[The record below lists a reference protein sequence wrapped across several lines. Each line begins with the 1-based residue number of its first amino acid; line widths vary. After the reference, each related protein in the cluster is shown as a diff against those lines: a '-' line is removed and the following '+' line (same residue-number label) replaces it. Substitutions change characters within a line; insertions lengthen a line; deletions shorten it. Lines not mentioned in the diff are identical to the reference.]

1 MARFRGRPRE
11 IVECVRSIDIGALR
25 RAGIFATPAER
36 NLRAWTVDN
45 NIVDLA
51 PIVWDGRR
59 LALRNQFIE
68 IEREPCPFGGERY
81 YFSCYCHRR
90 VTKLYSANDGP
101 WRCRHCYGLT
111 YRTCQEAPRDR
122 YRSKAQRIRESLGGG
137 PNLLDDFPPRPRGMH
152 RKRYEGLKARHSEA
166 ANRATTLLASL
177 VFGLNKRPGR
187 SGVA

>member
-1 MARFRGRPRE
+1 MARSRGRPRE
-11 IVECVRSIDIGALR
+11 IVECVPSIDIGALR
-25 RAGIFATPAER
+25 RAGIFATPEKKA
-36 NLRAWTVDN
+36 LRAWTVDAD
-45 NIVDLA
+45 IVDLA

-111 YRTCQEAPRDR
+111 FRTCQEAPRDR

-137 PNLLDDFPPRPRGMH
+137 PNLLDEFPPRPRGMH
-152 RKRYEGLKARHSEA
+152 RTRYERLKARHDYA
-166 ANRATTLLASL
+166 DNRSMALLASL
-177 VFGLNKRPGR
+177 VYGSRK
-187 SGVA
+187 AD